1 MPAIETEDRGA
12 VRHVVL
18 NRPEKRNAF
27 DEAMIVA
34 LGEAMRSAADDHDV
48 RVVVLRG
55 AGPMFSSGI
64 DLTELSALST
74 GTRDLTSFRRE
85 WIEVCNLIEQAP
97 KPVVCQIHGTCIGGA
112 LETALACDLRVM
124 ASDAAVALP
133 ETRFGL
139 IPDVGGCS
147 RLAAVVGVGRAK
159 ELILTG
165 RQVGGEEAQRIG
177 LANRA
182 ARSEEL
188 EAVTGELVG
197 ELLAC
202 APIAVGLAKRVVDS
216 AAKPALAHTLEQEGV
231 AQRVCAASEDF
242 AEGARAL
249 GEQRQP
255 EFANR

>member
-1 MPAIETEDRGA
+1 MPVVETEDRAA

-27 DEAMIVA
+27 NEALIVE
-34 LGEAMRSAADDHDV
+34 LGEAMRAAADDRDV

-55 AGPMFSSGI
+55 AGPAFSSGI
-64 DLTELSALST
+64 DLSALSASM
-74 GTRDLTSFRRE
+74 RSLRSFRRE
-85 WIEVCNLIEQAP
+85 WIEVCNLMEEMA

-112 LETALACDLRVM
+112 LETALACDMRVI
-124 ASDAAVALP
+124 ARDAAVGLP
-133 ETRFGL
+133 ETRVGL

-147 RLAAVVGVGRAK
+147 RLPAMVGVGRAK
-159 ELILTG
+159 ELIMTG
-165 RQVGGEEAQRIG
+165 RLIGGDEAERIG
-177 LANRA
+177 LANRS
-182 ARSEEL
+182 ARLEEL

-202 APIAVGLAKRVVDS
+202 APIAVGLAKRIIDS
-216 AAKPALAHTLEQEGV
+216 AAKPALAQTLEQEV
-231 AQRVCAASEDF
+231 TAQQVCAASEDY

-249 GEQRQP
+249 RAKRQP